1 VDIEDY
7 SGPPRGLLLA
17 LGIIGLVLGGALAG
31 EFIFRLQP
39 PLGGGGAAA
48 AGTVLMPSGVGSN
61 QALSFFPAK
70 ITVII
75 GQNNTV
81 TFDNKDSSPHTV
93 TADDGSFNSGNLN
106 TGASWT
112 HTFDAAGT
120 FTYHCNYHSW
130 MKGTIVVLASGTT
143 ST

>member
-1 VDIEDY
+1 MDIEENV
-7 SGPPRGLLLA
+7 GPPRGLLLGIGI
-17 LGIIGLVLGGALAG
+17 LGIVLGGALAG

-39 PLGGGGAAA
+39 ALGTGAAAA
-48 AGTVLMPSGVGSN
+48 AGTVLMPVGVGSN
-61 QALSFFPAK
+61 QALNFSPDN

-81 TFDNKDSSPHTV
+81 TFINKDQAPHTV

-106 TGASWT
+106 PGDSWT
-112 HTFDAAGT
+112 YTFTTPGT
-120 FTYHCNYHSW
+120 FAYHCNYHSW
-130 MKGTIVVLASGTT
+130 MRGIVVVLASTT